1 MSFTHKISLFTQ
13 LCLIYIVSVFIH
25 AECMA
30 QMQTPLI
37 TNYGKD
43 VHQGGTQNWAIAS
56 HQDGVMYFGNNSGV
70 LVFDGDEWIV
80 VPLPNRTF
88 VRSLCQDDSGKL
100 FVGGQNEFG
109 YFSNGLVN
117 RESYHSLKR
126 LVPEEHSDFEDVWRI
141 FDTGDHTFFCT
152 EKAVF
157 LIRDE
162 KCKVILP
169 LGNRFENFFLFENRL
184 CTQEI
189 GTGLSIYRDDQLVP
203 FFDAQELHAERIAS
217 IVQLSD
223 GNHMLLTQNG
233 DLYRLENGNL
243 TPFGGEA
250 QQFTREY
257 KPYVAIKLRDSSIAI
272 GTTQNGLI
280 IMDESGEIREHYNVD
295 SGLFNNTVL
304 SLFEDQ
310 SENIWMGLDNGIAY
324 LEINSPFSL
333 INSINGLEGTGY
345 AALRF
350 GSSYFFGTNLGLY
363 RAESDTD
370 SVEILGNTKGQIWSL
385 QPLDDTFLINSDGG
399 AYYYDE
405 GEINRVSDVR
415 SSWKFYELKGFPGHY
430 IQGTYS
436 GFYLY
441 RYDEETTARLDL
453 VGKLKGFDESSRIFE
468 EDQDGYIWVSHAY
481 RGLYR
486 LKPDYENLRF
496 EEVKK
501 FGVEE
506 GLPED
511 LYITVSR
518 IRGEMVFATQRGIF
532 RFDRENGNFQV
543 HDELTALLGENRT
556 IQRLIEDETGNIWFV
571 TAQEFGL
578 IEILET
584 GLYNDVEVLF
594 FNEIQDELVEG
605 FENIFTLTENS
616 AFIPVEGGFYQYR
629 LNQSKRPP
637 EFEYPLR
644 ISKVYLTEN
653 SDSLIYQYAKSDS
666 LVETE
671 LPAKGGDIRFH
682 FNLPTFGKLNQ
693 ATYQYILSGE
703 DNSWSDW
710 TAETKKEYLNLDHGN
725 YTFKVRAKNAFGRIL
740 EPVSFSFS
748 VLPPWYKTAAAKAGF
763 VVVGIL
769 ILLGL
774 IRFVA
779 SREAKKT
786 EEVKQ
791 QSIQTIRKKE
801 EEHLREQEKSESEI
815 IKLRND
821 KLRAEVSHKNAEL
834 ASTTMHLVQ
843 KSEML
848 QNIKKDLTDLAE
860 DGDESVK
867 KRVKQI
873 QRLITED
880 VRLDKNWERFETHFD
895 QVHENFFKN
904 LRAKY
909 PELTP
914 KDQKL
919 CAYLRMNLA
928 TKEIAPLLNISVRG
942 VEISRY
948 RLRKK
953 LNLDSDTNLVSF
965 IMEI

>member
-1 MSFTHKISLFTQ
+1 
-13 LCLIYIVSVFIH
+13 
-25 AECMA
+25 
-30 QMQTPLI
+30 MQTPLI

-43 VHQGGTQNWAIAS
+43 VHRGGTQNWAIAS
-56 HQDGVMYFGNNSGV
+56 HQEGEMYFGNNSGV
-70 LVFDGDEWIV
+70 LVFDGNEWNI

-88 VRSLCQDDSGKL
+88 VRSLCQEKSGRL

-109 YFSNGLVN
+109 YFENGLVTPK
-117 RESYHSLKR
+117 SYHSLKG
-126 LVPEEHSDFEDVWRI
+126 LVPQEHSDFEDVWRI
-141 FDTGDHTFFCT
+141 FDVGDSTFFCT

-157 LIRDE
+157 LIFNNQCE
-162 KCKVILP
+162 TILP
-169 LGNRFENFFLFENRL
+169 LGDRFENFFLYENQL

-189 GTGLSIYRDDQLVP
+189 GAGLSIFQNHQLVT
-203 FFDAQELHAERIAS
+203 FIDNEKINSKRVSS
-217 IVQLSD
+217 IIPLSVT
-223 GNHMLLTQNG
+223 GHMILTQNG
-233 DLYRLENGNL
+233 DIYRFDGSNL
-243 TPFGGEA
+243 IPFGGSAES
-250 QQFTREY
+250 FTREF
-257 KPYVAIKLRDSSIAI
+257 KPYTALKLEDNSIAI

-280 IMDESGEIREHYNVD
+280 LINESGDILDQFNVE

-304 SLFEDQ
+304 SLYQDR

-345 AALRF
+345 AALLYD
-350 GSSYFFGTNLGLY
+350 SSYFFGTNLGLY
-363 RAESDTD
+363 KANNDAEAFR
-370 SVEILGNTKGQIWSL
+370 ILENTKGQIWSL
-385 QPLDDTFLINSDGG
+385 QALDNTFLINSEGG
-399 AYYYDE
+399 AYYYNE
-405 GEINRVSDVR
+405 GRIERVSEVR
-415 SSWKFYELKGFPGHY
+415 SSWKFYELKSYPGHF

-436 GFYLY
+436 GLYLY
-441 RYDEETTARLDL
+441 RFDEGGSSLQL
-453 VGKLKGFDESSRIFE
+453 IGKLKGFDESSRIFE
-468 EDQDGYIWVSHAY
+468 EDGEGYIWVSHAY
-481 RGLYR
+481 RGLFR
-486 LKPDYENLRF
+486 LKPDYENLGF
-496 EEVKK
+496 HEVQKLGK
-501 FGVEE
+501 DQ

-511 LYITVSR
+511 LYITVSE
-518 IRGEMVFATQRGIF
+518 IRGEMVFATQKGIF
-532 RFDRENGNFQV
+532 RYDSESGNFTV
-543 HDELTALLGENRT
+543 HDELTTLLGENRN
-556 IQRLIEDETGNIWFV
+556 IQRIIEDKTGNIWFM
-571 TAQEFGL
+571 TASEFGL

-584 GLYNDVEVLF
+584 GLYNDVEVLY
-594 FNEIQDELVEG
+594 FNEIQDELVDG
-605 FENIFTLTENS
+605 FENVFTLTENT
-616 AFIPVEGGFYQYR
+616 AFIPVERGFYQYK
-629 LNQSKRPP
+629 LKRNGGPP
-637 EFEYPLR
+637 EFEYPVR
-644 ISKVYLTEN
+644 INKIYLTEN
-653 SDSLIYQYAKSDS
+653 TDSLIYQYSASDS
-666 LVETE
+666 LVPIE
-671 LPAKGGDIRFH
+671 LPAKAGDIRFH

-703 DNSWSDW
+703 DKSWSDW
-710 TAETKKEYLNLDHGN
+710 TAETKKEYHNLHHGK
-725 YTFKVRAKNAFGRIL
+725 YTFQVRAKNSFGRVSD
-740 EPVSFSFS
+740 PVSFSFS
-748 VLPPWYKTAAAKAGF
+748 VLPPWYKTTWAQVGF
-763 VVVGIL
+763 VVIGLL

-786 EEVKQ
+786 EQVKQ
-791 QSIQTIRKKE
+791 ESIQTIREKE
-801 EEHLREQEKSESEI
+801 EEHLREKEKSESEI
-815 IKLRND
+815 IRLRNE

-848 QNIKKDLTDLAE
+848 QNIKKDLSDLAG
-860 DGDESVK
+860 DGDEAVK